1 MITILKKRIR
11 SMIKVTSL
19 HHFLAFSQLVFLP
32 ILANF
37 CFQLPPRHS
46 QPITGS
52 CMPSS
57 SALMAMCRDRVH
69 AISLA

>member
-1 MITILKKRIR
+1 
-11 SMIKVTSL
+11 MIKVTSL
-19 HHFLAFSQLVFLP
+19 HHFLAFSELVFLP
-32 ILANF
+32 ILANY

-57 SALMAMCRDRVH
+57 SALMVMCRVRVC
-69 AISLA
+69 AISLVQS